1 MGLVC
6 IAIGFMKYVSG
17 NIFVYLAI
25 YLKFFIVSVF
35 DDDPGCAG
43 R

>member
-6 IAIGFMKYVSG
+6 IAIGCMKYVSG
-17 NIFVYLAI
+17 NIFVSLAI
-25 YLKFFIVSVF
+25 YLKLFIVSVF